1 MENNISLA
9 LRNEKR
15 LVIFA
20 AVLLLVLSG
29 PYFCWWI
36 TKNIML
42 RWIVTFALGFVF
54 YKNKGRLSK
63 YDVNIMSLYMI
74 TFIFTTT
81 LSILKS
87 NISFFGIVDSIPNLF
102 LVYLMCANMDFC
114 KKTYSYFSLFFAIL
128 MGLSIIAQIMF
139 LLGLLPS
146 IGSIVNP
153 GQDRTYTVYPF
164 LIREQS
170 IGLFSI
176 QGTRFAGAYDEPGAI
191 GTIAAVLL
199 CVENFRIRK
208 LKNIIFLIT
217 GVMSMSLAFYV
228 ILVVYSFLYFL
239 IIKKNIILTLAI
251 IGSMGVFYNYTKSN
265 PVFETLIWDRLEW
278 DEEKQGFAGED
289 RMVGDAD
296 YYFDKHIKG
305 TQAYWFGLSD
315 TKEFWM
321 AAEGSASYKV
331 VIAQNG
337 MIFLSLYM
345 LCFILLS
352 LHYKPN
358 KFEVALFLILL
369 IANTMQRP
377 NIYSPLW
384 IFLYAY
390 YARCYSNKQKTI
402 NK

>member
-1 MENNISLA
+1 MLNSMELTLKNKKCEVILA
-9 LRNEKR
+9 A
-15 LVIFA
+15 I
-20 AVLLLVLSG
+20 LLLVLSG

-42 RWIVTFALGFVF
+42 RWIVTITLGFVF
-54 YKNKGRLSK
+54 YKNKGKLSK
-63 YDVNIMSLYMI
+63 FDAYVMVLYVF
-74 TFIFTTT
+74 TFFFTTI

-87 NISFFGIVDSIPNLF
+87 NITFFGVIDGIPNLF
-102 LVYLMCANMDFC
+102 LVYLLCANMNFS
-114 KKTYSYFSLFFAIL
+114 KRAYSYFSLYFAVL
-128 MGLSIIAQIMF
+128 MGLSIIAQ
-139 LLGLLPS
+139 LLFIFGILPP

-153 GQDRTYTVYPF
+153 GQDRIYTVYPF
-164 LIREQS
+164 LIREQT
-170 IGLFSI
+170 IDIFSI

-199 CVENFRIRK
+199 CIDNFRIK
-208 LKNIIFLIT
+208 KWENIIFLIT
-217 GVMSMSLAFYV
+217 GFMSMSLAFYV
-228 ILVVYSFLYFL
+228 ILAVYSILHYL
-239 IIKKNIILTLAI
+239 IIKRNIILTLAI
-251 IGSMGVFYNYTKSN
+251 IVSIGIFYNYTKTN
-265 PVFETLIWDRLEW
+265 PVFETLIWERLEW

-315 TKEFWM
+315 TKEFWK

-345 LCFILLS
+345 LCFILLA

-377 NIYSPLW
+377 NIYAPLW

-390 YARCYSNKQKTI
+390 YARCYSNEQKTL

>member
-1 MENNISLA
+1 MVSNIEFA
-9 LRNEKR
+9 LKNEKR
-15 LVIFA
+15 EVIFA
-20 AVLLLVLSG
+20 AILLLVLSG

-42 RWIVTFALGFVF
+42 RWIVTITLGFVF
-54 YKNKGRLSK
+54 YKHKGKLSK
-63 YDVNIMSLYMI
+63 SDAYVMVLYVL
-74 TFIFTTT
+74 TFFFTTI

-87 NISFFGIVDSIPNLF
+87 NITFFGVIDGVPNLF
-102 LVYLMCANMDFC
+102 LVYLLCANINFS
-114 KKTYSYFSLFFAIL
+114 KRAYSYFSLYFAIL
-128 MGLSIIAQIMF
+128 MGLSIIAQ
-139 LLGLLPS
+139 LLFIFGLLPS
-146 IGSIVNP
+146 IGSIINP
-153 GQDRTYTVYPF
+153 GQDRIYTVYPF
-164 LIREQS
+164 LIREQT
-170 IGLFSI
+170 IDVFSI

-199 CVENFRIRK
+199 CIDNFRIK
-208 LKNIIFLIT
+208 KWKNIIFLIT
-217 GVMSMSLAFYV
+217 GFMSMSLAFYV
-228 ILVVYSFLYFL
+228 ILAVYSILHYL

-251 IGSMGVFYNYTKSN
+251 IASMGVFYNYTKSD

-315 TKEFWM
+315 TKEFWK

-345 LCFILLS
+345 LCFILLA

-384 IFLYAY
+384 VFLYAY
-390 YARCYSNKQKTI
+390 YARCYSNEQITI

>member
-1 MENNISLA
+1 MENNNSLT

-20 AVLLLVLSG
+20 ACLLLILSS
-29 PYFCWWI
+29 PYFFWWI

-63 YDVNIMSLYMI
+63 YDVNIMSLYVI

-87 NISFFGIVDSIPNLF
+87 NITFFGVVDSIPNLF
-102 LVYLMCANMDFC
+102 LVYLMCANMEFC

-139 LLGLLPS
+139 LLGFLPS

-153 GQDRTYTVYPF
+153 GQDRIYTVYPF
-164 LIREQS
+164 LIREQT
-170 IGLFSI
+170 IDLFSI

-199 CVENFRIRK
+199 CIGKFRIRK
-208 LKNIIFLIT
+208 WKNIIFLIT

-228 ILVVYSFLYFL
+228 ILAVYSFLYFL
-239 IIKKNIILTLAI
+239 IIKKNVMLTLAI
-251 IGSMGVFYNYTKSN
+251 IASMGVFYNYTKTN
-265 PVFETLIWDRLEW
+265 PIFETLIWDRLEW

-296 YYFDKHIKG
+296 DYFDKHILG
-305 TQAYWFGLSD
+305 TQAYWIGLSD
-315 TKEFWM
+315 TKEFWK

-337 MIFLSLYM
+337 MIFLSLYVF
-345 LCFILLS
+345 CFILLAF
-352 LHYKPN
+352 HYKPN
-358 KFEVALFLILL
+358 KYELALFLILL

-384 IFLYAY
+384 IFLYTY
-390 YARCYSNKQKTI
+390 YAKCNFKEQK
-402 NK
+402 K

>member
-20 AVLLLVLSG
+20 ACLLLILSD
-29 PYFCWWI
+29 PYFFWWI

-42 RWIVTFALGFVF
+42 RWIVTFALGLVF

-63 YDVNIMSLYMI
+63 YDVNIMSLYVI
-74 TFIFTTT
+74 TFLFTTT

-87 NISFFGIVDSIPNLF
+87 NITFFGVVDSIPNLF

-146 IGSIVNP
+146 MGSIINP
-153 GQDRTYTVYPF
+153 EQDRIYTVYPF
-164 LIREQS
+164 MIREQT
-170 IGLFSI
+170 IDLFSL
-176 QGTRFAGAYDEPGAI
+176 QVTRFAGAYDEPGAI

-199 CVENFRIRK
+199 CIEKFRIRK
-208 LKNIIFLIT
+208 WKNIIFLIT
-217 GVMSMSLAFYV
+217 GVISMSLAFYV
-228 ILVVYSFLYFL
+228 ILAVYSFLYFL
-239 IIKKNIILTLAI
+239 IIKRNVMLTLAI
-251 IGSMGVFYNYTKSN
+251 IASMGIFYNYTKTN
-265 PVFETLIWDRLEW
+265 PIFETLIWDRLEW

-296 YYFDKHIKG
+296 DYFDKHIKG
-305 TQAYWFGLSD
+305 TQAYWIGLTD
-315 TKEFWM
+315 TKEFWK

-337 MIFLSLYM
+337 MIFLSLYVF
-345 LCFILLS
+345 CFILLAFR
-352 LHYKPN
+352 YKPN
-358 KFEVALFLILL
+358 KYELVLFLILL

-377 NIYSPLW
+377 YIYSPLW
-384 IFLYAY
+384 VFLYAY
-390 YARCYSNKQKTI
+390 YAKYNFNEQKKI
-402 NK
+402 A